1 MFWEGR
7 EVELLTT
14 RPKRNKMK
22 VQFFGEKK
30 AHWRTEER
38 ELERERIK
46 SIKITQ
52 TTGQIPKART

>member
-1 MFWEGR
+1 
-7 EVELLTT
+7 
-14 RPKRNKMK
+14 MK

-52 TTGQIPKART
+52 TTGQIPKARM